1 MRVEWDEKKRRENI
15 RKHGIDFADAHKI
28 FTQPLLKELDDRFD
42 YDEERWIG
50 IGFLEGRIVV
60 VVFMEREDT
69 DEEVIR
75 IISLRKA
82 LTHERSKYEQALR
95 NRLGTN

>member
-1 MRVEWDEKKRRENI
+1 MRVEWHEKKRKENI
-15 RKHGIDFADAHKI
+15 RKHGIDFADANKI
-28 FTQPLLKELDDRFD
+28 FTQPLLRELDDRFD

-60 VVFMEREDT
+60 AVFVEQEET

-75 IISLRKA
+75 IISIRKA
-82 LTHERSKYEQALR
+82 LTHERAKYEQAFR

>member
-15 RKHGIDFADAHKI
+15 KKHGIDFADAYKI